1 MSKQL
6 VARALRELAIDNE
19 ESTPI
24 QRAIDDSTAA
34 LIRAVDAQY
43 PEGYDENGGFIAHDF
58 GGYLFCSDCL
68 GRSAYDGHRPD
79 CHRWNTRVALLN
91 LCRDILGEQ
100 E

>member
-1 MSKQL
+1 MSNDTL

-34 LIRAVDAQY
+34 LIRAVDEQY
-43 PEGYDENGGFIAHDF
+43 PEGYDEIAGFELPCGGDRFRCYDCWQIVAHE
-58 GGYLFCSDCL
+58 
-68 GRSAYDGHRPD
+68 PD
-79 CHRWNTRVALLN
+79 CHRWNIRVALLN
-91 LCRDILGEQ
+91 LCRDILGEK

>member
-1 MSKQL
+1 MSKEL

-19 ESTPI
+19 ESTPL

-43 PEGYDENGGFIAHDF
+43 PEGYDEEGGLEILEVNGRRCYDCWRI
-58 GGYLFCSDCL
+58 GGH
-68 GRSAYDGHRPD
+68 APD
-79 CHRWNTRVALLN
+79 CHRWNIRVALLN
-91 LCRDILGEQ
+91 LCRDILGEK

>member
-1 MSKQL
+1 MSKEL
-6 VARALRELAIDNE
+6 VARALRELAVDNE

-24 QRAIDDSTAA
+24 QRAVDDSTAA

-43 PEGYDENGGFIAHDF
+43 PEGYDEEGGLEILEVD
-58 GGYLFCSDCL
+58 GRRCYDCWRI
-68 GRSAYDGHRPD
+68 GSHEPD
-79 CHRWNTRVALLN
+79 CHSWNTRVALLN